1 LEITPLKIRLSGW
14 LITETWFDSRV
25 GQSLNPDLNKI
36 QCKFGYDS
44 RSKVVAGT
52 WGYNFG
58 TEILLRHYTKLGV
71 NSPANRAVR
80 CIGLNFPHGTVHRC
94 GCQLGQL
101 NAGGPRDRSWV
112 GRWDSCRGEM
122 DFADLGKISLSM
134 GMNYCSPA
142 VFTFCAGDVASWPSP
157 ELPFCAA
164 IVPRFHCVKH
174 DVTCRPSS
182 TMTAVASQPVN
193 ATVCRAD
200 DSPCHSGRRASSSNS
215 WPPLCPS
222 IN

>member
-1 LEITPLKIRLSGW
+1 MQW
-14 LITETWFDSRV
+14 LF
-25 GQSLNPDLNKI
+25 
-36 QCKFGYDS
+36 
-44 RSKVVAGT
+44 VATSYGNIVD
-52 WGYNFG
+52 GILLYNFAA
-58 TEILLRHYTKLGV
+58 ELGMNYHQKSRENLASNV
-71 NSPANRAVR
+71 AVR

-101 NAGGPRDRSWV
+101 NAGGPCDRSWV

-122 DFADLGKISLSM
+122 DFADLGKISLPM

-142 VFTFCAGDVASWPSP
+142 VFTFYAGDVASWPSP

-164 IVPRFHCVKH
+164 MVPRFHCVKH

-200 DSPCHSGRRASSSNS
+200 DSPCRSGCRASSSNS